1 MKIFYF
7 LCFILI
13 SHNSMAHECV
23 LQGTSAKE
31 ITIYNSCKAEQTK
44 NKPVNKDLNKML
56 LQEKIK
62 KLKKENKNLKNQ
74 LIDIKI
80 RINSILNRV
89 NSYVN

>member
-1 MKIFYF
+1 
-7 LCFILI
+7 
-13 SHNSMAHECV
+13 MAHECV

-31 ITIYNSCKAEQTK
+31 ITIYNSCKADQTK

-62 KLKKENKNLKNQ
+62 ILKKENRNLKNQ
-74 LIDIKI
+74 LLDIKI

-89 NSYVN
+89 NSYIN

>member
-31 ITIYNSCKAEQTK
+31 ITIYNSCKADQTK

-62 KLKKENKNLKNQ
+62 ILKKFV
-74 LIDIKI
+74 
-80 RINSILNRV
+80 SIC
-89 NSYVN
+89 

>member
-1 MKIFYF
+1 
-7 LCFILI
+7 
-13 SHNSMAHECV
+13 MAHECV

-31 ITIYNSCKAEQTK
+31 ITIYNSCKADQTK

-62 KLKKENKNLKNQ
+62 ILKNENKNLKNQ
-74 LIDIKI
+74 LLDIKI

-89 NSYVN
+89 NSYIN